1 MMTFLFSGVKLQKML
16 ESSSFL
22 YQKLDLDNRLSA
34 FLHILTSICLF
45 FPIYIVF
52 LHRHFVNDLSQ
63 KN

>member
-34 FLHILTSICLF
+34 FLHILTSIYLF

-52 LHRHFVNDLSQ
+52 LQCHFVNDLSQ